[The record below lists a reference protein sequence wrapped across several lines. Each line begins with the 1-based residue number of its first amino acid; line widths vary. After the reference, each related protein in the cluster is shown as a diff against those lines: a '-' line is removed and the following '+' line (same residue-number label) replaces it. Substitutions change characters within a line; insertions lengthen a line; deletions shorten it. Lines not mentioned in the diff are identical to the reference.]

1 MFVSCVDS
9 PPFGDHGSGDNL
21 HGVEGACSV
30 DPWWGLVR
38 EEGGTDGIRQMPVRL
53 FTKCAWEG
61 GGGRGGTAANQH

>member
-1 MFVSCVDS
+1 MFVYCVDS

-30 DPWWGLVR
+30 DPRWGLVR

-53 FTKCAWEG
+53 FTKCTWG
-61 GGGRGGTAANQH
+61 GGTATNQH